1 MEILIMQFFSLINF
15 FLFIS
20 KHLCQHPLS
29 KYPQYMSLFINK
41 QPISHFDV
49 LEESQELPEDD
60 TVKNR
65 NPLELKSD

>member
-1 MEILIMQFFSLINF
+1 
-15 FLFIS
+15 
-20 KHLCQHPLS
+20 
-29 KYPQYMSLFINK
+29 MSLFINK

-49 LEESQELPEDD
+49 LEESKELPEDD